1 MNFPGPFVVVC
12 GRMGPGESFPGPF
25 AAEPLV
31 AKAKAEGEGRVG
43 GVEGDVLLL
52 SPDGVHG

>member
-25 AAEPLV
+25 VAFCDEMGPKMPFPGPFAAEPLV
-31 AKAKAEGEGRVG
+31 AQAVAEGE
-43 GVEGDVLLL
+43 
-52 SPDGVHG
+52 